1 MKGFN
6 YARLRARGSISLSPR
21 PESSMK
27 AAFNNVATVIGWL
40 TIVLMLLGKL
50 GVGTFVYY
58 WGFGDVLIV
67 RCEGCRDGAE
77 TEQPAMPAVEL

>member
-1 MKGFN
+1 
-6 YARLRARGSISLSPR
+6 
-21 PESSMK
+21 MK